1 MVLKEDE
8 WMKVK
13 SVFSLSA
20 SFRRWSLEEEAIAE
34 MVNRVSLQTAL
45 TEGNFDGK
53 ATARTVLPSNL
64 PTQTS
69 GLLSHFFGC
78 VDGVFK
84 RISGCQR
91 RRDVSANEH
100 SAFRGD
106 GVFKPF
112 LVSVL
117 HRIVAL
123 FKRLWNW
130 QISTAMHENCPKGSL
145 WCAFALPQP
154 VNLGWPGKPRYKGK
168 RSLIWQSHCFACGKV
183 AGVWNCFNFTRI
195 TWKARENA

>member
-1 MVLKEDE
+1 
-8 WMKVK
+8 MKVK
-13 SVFSLSA
+13 SLFSLSA
-20 SFRRWSLEEEAIAE
+20 SFKRWSPEEEAIAK

-53 ATARTVLPSNL
+53 ATARTVLPSHL

-69 GLLSHFFGC
+69 GLLSHFFGS

-84 RISGCQR
+84 QISGCQR
-91 RRDVSANEH
+91 RRDASANEH

-106 GVFKPF
+106 GVFKLF

-123 FKRLWNW
+123 FKGL
-130 QISTAMHENCPKGSL
+130 
-145 WCAFALPQP
+145 
-154 VNLGWPGKPRYKGK
+154 
-168 RSLIWQSHCFACGKV
+168 
-183 AGVWNCFNFTRI
+183 
-195 TWKARENA
+195 